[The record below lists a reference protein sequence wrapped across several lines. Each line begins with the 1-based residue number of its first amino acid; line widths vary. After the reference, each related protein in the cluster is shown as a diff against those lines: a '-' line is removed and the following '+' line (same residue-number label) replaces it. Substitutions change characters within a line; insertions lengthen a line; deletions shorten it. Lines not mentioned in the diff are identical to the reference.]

1 MSAFLIV
8 IALREPAHTGMRVAA
23 ALAQIGE
30 FSFIVAAMAVALG
43 LLPEEGKSLI
53 LGGALISILINPL
66 AFRFAR
72 TFVKASPSATI

>member
-1 MSAFLIV
+1 
-8 IALREPAHTGMRVAA
+8 VAA

-43 LLPEEGKSLI
+43 VMPAEGNGLI

-66 AFRFAR
+66 AFRAARAFAG
-72 TFVKASPSATI
+72 KAPVVTA